1 MLSISMCSSG
11 LVGRG
16 GYSSARGNR
25 SEFSTRKTG
34 ETLFGTKNVQD
45 IGRRKNPEMF
55 RLIAIENRLTT
66 PYGRKVL
73 GNLRGMCLRDV
84 IKSGLKIVVEMLKE
98 KMTGN

>member
-1 MLSISMCSSG
+1 
-11 LVGRG
+11 
-16 GYSSARGNR
+16 
-25 SEFSTRKTG
+25 
-34 ETLFGTKNVQD
+34 
-45 IGRRKNPEMF
+45 MF

-98 KMTGN
+98 KRTGN